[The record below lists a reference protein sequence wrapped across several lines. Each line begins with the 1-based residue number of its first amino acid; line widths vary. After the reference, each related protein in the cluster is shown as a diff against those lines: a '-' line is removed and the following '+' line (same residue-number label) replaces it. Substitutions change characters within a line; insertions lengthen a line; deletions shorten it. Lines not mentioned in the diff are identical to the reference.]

1 MGVAGAWRLASEE
14 RWEGC
19 PRQREQH
26 REGLEPGE
34 DRKGSGYR
42 KQVRRGWSFP
52 RSQSWLEGQSQI
64 LTQAKLLPAWGSPPL
79 AGVGGSS
86 LQQSEKTGDSLRSR
100 GPGGGQEAG
109 HRDMAKGRVGGLQPQ
124 ILTKRS
130 VLVRVGGRL
139 DWVGLRIAPPPQRRP
154 WGSPNPDIR
163 VHLVVSRICGRHT
176 RQKEGGGCPVPRLC
190 CEGSNAV
197 LWMFKAPKS
206 RAVSYHLLRRDEKSG
221 VQRGKRPARGHTA
234 YF

>member
-1 MGVAGAWRLASEE
+1 MKRDGKGVPGRGNSTAKAWSQGKIEKAQDTEN
-14 RWEGC
+14 RWG
-19 PRQREQH
+19 
-26 REGLEPGE
+26 
-34 DRKGSGYR
+34 
-42 KQVRRGWSFP
+42 GWSFP

-176 RQKEGGGCPVPRLC
+176 RQKAVGGLPSSEASL
-190 CEGSNAV
+190 
-197 LWMFKAPKS
+197 
-206 RAVSYHLLRRDEKSG
+206 
-221 VQRGKRPARGHTA
+221 
-234 YF
+234 